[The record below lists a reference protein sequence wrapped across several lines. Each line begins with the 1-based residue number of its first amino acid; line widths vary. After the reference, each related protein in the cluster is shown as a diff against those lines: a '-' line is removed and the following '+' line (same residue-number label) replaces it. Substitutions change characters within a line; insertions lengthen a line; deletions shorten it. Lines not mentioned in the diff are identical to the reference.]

1 MFSPLAKLFGIK
13 VILTFHSAN
22 YEHKKWGKFAKL
34 LLKGSEKIAL
44 SQADKVIFVNKFQLQ
59 KSPKNTILNI
69 FISLMEFPRSLFQR
83 MLISSNL

>member
-22 YEHKKWGKFAKL
+22 YEHKKWGKFARL

-44 SQADKVIFVNKFQLQ
+44 SQADKVIFVNKFQMQ
-59 KSPKNTILNI
+59 KSPKKYNTK
-69 FISLMEFPRSLFQR
+69 SRLFR
-83 MLISSNL
+83 KLTLIIN